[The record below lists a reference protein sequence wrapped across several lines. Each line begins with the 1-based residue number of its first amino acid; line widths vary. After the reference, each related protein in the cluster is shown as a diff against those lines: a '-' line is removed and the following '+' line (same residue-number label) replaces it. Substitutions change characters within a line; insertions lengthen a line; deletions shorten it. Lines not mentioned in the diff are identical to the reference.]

1 MQAIKEELFFG
12 RENSLTAIG
21 KGRVGPRV
29 DRRVDRRMGPRAGRR
44 VGRRAGRRVGRRVG
58 QQRNPYSR
66 AVVRQYALGPPVV
79 LPC

>member
-1 MQAIKEELFFG
+1 MNYEMQTIKEELFFG

-21 KGRVGPRV
+21 KGRVGRRV

-44 VGRRAGRRVGRRVG
+44 VGRRVG
-58 QQRNPYSR
+58 QQRNPHSR
-66 AVVRQYALGPPVV
+66 AVVRQYALGPPVA

>member
-21 KGRVGPRV
+21 KGRVGRRV
-29 DRRVDRRMGPRAGRR
+29 DRRVDRRMGP
-44 VGRRAGRRVGRRVG
+44 RAGRRVGRRVG